1 MQAFPSP
8 DYAALISALAL
19 PPDQADRYLSLLAS
33 TEQRIWDCRAKIAAQ
48 QKRIKSWG
56 GNDAN
61 PSRQLLDTLQT
72 TLTMYEQRR
81 AALLERARIV
91 AMNAID

>member
-1 MQAFPSP
+1 LGLSRKNCCTAKT
-8 DYAALISALAL
+8 
-19 PPDQADRYLSLLAS
+19 DQIL
-33 TEQRIWDCRAKIAAQ
+33 
-48 QKRIKSWG
+48 G